1 MSEYVSRR
9 IEGMTV
15 LPRFRSVSAA
25 LASAALTAT
34 SAAAGSIVASDP
46 VALQAYFLNEG
57 VPMKLTEDEQG
68 DPLLQ
73 GRYYGT
79 RFSIYFFGCTGG
91 KECTSIQY
99 HAGYGLDGPV
109 PLDILDGWNRDYRYA
124 RAYRDGASDAA
135 VHLEYDVFLGEK
147 GLDEADF
154 AETFTI
160 WTGLIE
166 DFEKLLETY

>member
-1 MSEYVSRR
+1 
-9 IEGMTV
+9 MTV
-15 LPRFRSVSAA
+15 LTRLRSVPAA
-25 LASAALTAT
+25 LVCAALTAAG
-34 SAAAGSIVASDP
+34 AAAGNVVASDP
-46 VALQAYFLNEG
+46 VAMQAYFLNEG

-79 RFSIYFFGCTGG
+79 RFSIYFFGCTRGR
-91 KECTSIQY
+91 ECSSIQY

-109 PLDILDGWNRDYRYA
+109 PFDVLDGWNRNYRYA
-124 RAYRDGASDAA
+124 RAYRDGKDDAA
-135 VHLEYDVFLGEK
+135 VHLEYDVFLGRK

-154 AETFTI
+154 GETFTI

-166 DFEKLLETY
+166 DFENMLESY